1 MRISKNFTL
10 AELTKS
16 NTATRLGISNTPDKE
31 GIHKLRLLATEL
43 LQPLRNAVGPL
54 RVTSGYRSESLNKA
68 IGGSFKLDE
77 NGNYVALSQHCKC
90 EAVDLQFVKRGR
102 MDNMKIFNAI
112 VTLGLDFD
120 QLILEFG
127 NPAPT
132 AEKDSDNPDW
142 IHISWK
148 VTGNRRQ
155 ILVAY
160 KDENNRT
167 KYRAKKH
174 YNTI

>member
-10 AELTKS
+10 LELTKS
-16 NTATRLGISNTPDKE
+16 NPATRLGISNTPDKE

-68 IGGSFKLDE
+68 IGGS
-77 NGNYVALSQHCKC
+77 NNSQHTKC

-102 MDNMKIFNAI
+102 MDNIRIFNAI
-112 VTLGLDFD
+112 INHALEFD
-120 QLILEFG
+120 QCILEFG
-127 NPAPT
+127 GAT
-132 AEKDSDNPDW
+132 ADKDSDNPDW
-142 IHISWK
+142 IHLSWK
-148 VTGNRRQ
+148 IKGNRRQ

-160 KDENNRT
+160 KDENNIT
-167 KYRAKKH
+167 KYRKPNN
-174 YNTI
+174 YFC

>member
-1 MRISKNFTL
+1 MRISKNITL
-10 AELTKS
+10 LELTKS

-68 IGGSFKLDE
+68 IGGS
-77 NGNYVALSQHCKC
+77 NNSQHTKC
-90 EAVDLQFVKRGR
+90 EAVDLQFVKRGK

-112 VTLGLDFD
+112 INHALEFD
-120 QLILEFG
+120 QCILEFG
-127 NPAPT
+127 GAT

-142 IHISWK
+142 IHLSWK
-148 VTGNRRQ
+148 VTENRRQ

-160 KDENNRT
+160 KDENNKT
-167 KYRAKKH
+167 KYRQPNN
-174 YNTI
+174 YFC

>member
-10 AELTKS
+10 LELTKS

-31 GIHKLRLLATEL
+31 GIHKLRLLAIEL

-68 IGGSFKLDE
+68 IGGS
-77 NGNYVALSQHCKC
+77 NNSQHTKC
-90 EAVDLQFVKRGR
+90 EAVDLQFVKRGK

-112 VTLGLDFD
+112 INHALEFD
-120 QLILEFG
+120 QCILEFG
-127 NPAPT
+127 GAT

-142 IHISWK
+142 IHLSWK
-148 VTGNRRQ
+148 VTENRRQ

-160 KDENNRT
+160 KDENNKT
-167 KYRAKKH
+167 KYRQPNN
-174 YNTI
+174 YFC

>member
-10 AELTKS
+10 AELTAS
-16 NTATRLGISNTPDKE
+16 NTSKRLGISNMPDKE

-68 IGGSFKLDE
+68 IGGSNK
-77 NGNYVALSQHCKC
+77 SQHTKC

-102 MDNMKIFNAI
+102 MDNMRIFNAI

-127 NPAPT
+127 GAT

-148 VTGNRRQ
+148 IKDNRRQ

-160 KDENNRT
+160 KDENNKT
-167 KYRAKKH
+167 KYRTKKN
-174 YNTI
+174 YYAI

>member
-1 MRISKNFTL
+1 MMRISKNFTL

-43 LQPLRNAVGPL
+43 LQPLRNAVGAL

-68 IGGSFKLDE
+68 IGGSNK
-77 NGNYVALSQHCKC
+77 SQHTKC

-112 VTLGLDFD
+112 INHALEFD
-120 QLILEFG
+120 QCILEFG
-127 NPAPT
+127 GAT

-142 IHISWK
+142 IHLSWK
-148 VTGNRRQ
+148 VTENRRQ

-160 KDENNRT
+160 KDENNKT
-167 KYRAKKH
+167 KYRQPNN
-174 YNTI
+174 YFC

>member
-54 RVTSGYRSESLNKA
+54 RVTSGYRSESLNAA
-68 IGGSFKLDE
+68 IGGSNK
-77 NGNYVALSQHCKC
+77 SQHTKC

-102 MDNMKIFNAI
+102 MDNMRIFNALI
-112 VTLGLDFD
+112 SQGLEFD
-120 QLILEFG
+120 QCILEFG
-127 NPAPT
+127 GST
-132 AEKDSDNPDW
+132 AHTDSDNPDW

-148 VTGNRRQ
+148 ITGNRKQ
-155 ILVAY
+155 VLVAY
-160 KDENNRT
+160 KDENNKT

>member
-10 AELTKS
+10 LELTKS

-68 IGGSFKLDE
+68 ITGRSD
-77 NGNYVALSQHCKC
+77 YVSQHTKC
-90 EAVDLQFVKRGR
+90 EAVDLQFVKRGK

-112 VTLGLDFD
+112 INHALEFD
-120 QLILEFG
+120 QCILEFG
-127 NPAPT
+127 GAT

-142 IHISWK
+142 IHLSWK
-148 VTGNRRQ
+148 VTENRRQ

-160 KDENNRT
+160 KDENNKT
-167 KYRAKKH
+167 KYRQPNN
-174 YNTI
+174 YFC

>member
-102 MDNMKIFNAI
+102 MDNMRIFNAI
-112 VTLGLDFD
+112 ISQGLEFD
-120 QLILEFG
+120 QCILEFG
-127 NPAPT
+127 GST
-132 AEKDSDNPDW
+132 AHTDSDNPDW

-148 VTGNRRQ
+148 ITGNRKQ
-155 ILVAY
+155 VLVAY
-160 KDENNRT
+160 KDENNKT

-174 YNTI
+174 YNSI

>member
-10 AELTKS
+10 AELIKS
-16 NTATRLGISNTPDKE
+16 NTATRLGIYNAPDKE
-31 GIHKLRLLATEL
+31 GMHKLRLLATEL

-54 RVTSGYRSESLNKA
+54 RVTSGYRSENLNKA
-68 IGGSFKLDE
+68 IGGSNK
-77 NGNYVALSQHCKC
+77 SQHTKC
-90 EAVDLQFVKRGR
+90 EAVDLQFVKRGK
-102 MDNMKIFNAI
+102 MDNMKIYNAI
-112 VTLGLDFD
+112 INHAIEFD

-127 NPAPT
+127 DAT
-132 AEKDSDNPDW
+132 ADKDSDNPDW
-142 IHISWK
+142 IHLSWK

-167 KYRAKKH
+167 KYRS
-174 YNTI
+174 

>member
-54 RVTSGYRSESLNKA
+54 RISSGYRSESLNAA
-68 IGGSFKLDE
+68 IGGSNK
-77 NGNYVALSQHCKC
+77 SQHTKC
-90 EAVDLQFVKRGR
+90 EAVDLQFVKRGS
-102 MDNMKIFNAI
+102 MDNMRIFNAI
-112 VTLGLDFD
+112 IRLGLEFD
-120 QLILEFG
+120 QCILEFG
-127 NPAPT
+127 GAT
-132 AEKDSDNPDW
+132 AHTDSDNPDW

-148 VTGNRRQ
+148 VTENRKQ

-160 KDENNRT
+160 KDENNKT

>member
-16 NTATRLGISNTPDKE
+16 NTAKRIGISNTPDKE

-90 EAVDLQFVKRGR
+90 EAVDLQFVKRGS
-102 MDNMKIFNAI
+102 MDNMRIFNALI
-112 VTLGLDFD
+112 SQGLEFD
-120 QLILEFG
+120 QCILEFG
-127 NPAPT
+127 GAT
-132 AEKDSDNPDW
+132 ANSDSDNPDW

-148 VTGNRRQ
+148 IKDNRRQ

-160 KDENNRT
+160 KDENNKT
-167 KYRAKKH
+167 KYRPKKN
-174 YNTI
+174 YYAI

>member
-68 IGGSFKLDE
+68 IGGSNK
-77 NGNYVALSQHCKC
+77 SQHTKC
-90 EAVDLQFVKRGR
+90 EAVDLQFVKRGS
-102 MDNMKIFNAI
+102 MDNMRIFNAI

-127 NPAPT
+127 GAT
-132 AEKDSDNPDW
+132 ADKDSDNPDW

-148 VTGNRRQ
+148 IKDNRRQ

-160 KDENNRT
+160 KDENNKT
-167 KYRAKKH
+167 KYRTKKN
-174 YNTI
+174 YYAI

>member
-54 RVTSGYRSESLNKA
+54 RVTSGFRSESLNAA
-68 IGGSFKLDE
+68 IGGSNK
-77 NGNYVALSQHCKC
+77 SQHTKC

-102 MDNMKIFNAI
+102 MDNMRIFNAI
-112 VTLGLDFD
+112 ISQGLEFD
-120 QLILEFG
+120 QCILEFG
-127 NPAPT
+127 GST
-132 AEKDSDNPDW
+132 AHTDSDNPDW

-148 VTGNRRQ
+148 ITGNRKQ

-160 KDENNRT
+160 KDENNKT

>member
-1 MRISKNFTL
+1 MMRISKNFTL

-68 IGGSFKLDE
+68 IGGSNK
-77 NGNYVALSQHCKC
+77 SQHTKC

-102 MDNMKIFNAI
+102 MDNMRIFNAI

-127 NPAPT
+127 GAT

-148 VTGNRRQ
+148 IKENRRQ

-167 KYRAKKH
+167 KYRPKKN
-174 YNTI
+174 YYAI

>member
-10 AELTKS
+10 LELTKS

-43 LQPLRNAVGPL
+43 LQPLRNAVGAL

-68 IGGSFKLDE
+68 IGGSNK
-77 NGNYVALSQHCKC
+77 SQHTKC
-90 EAVDLQFVKRGR
+90 EAVDLQFVKRGK

-112 VTLGLDFD
+112 INHALEFD
-120 QLILEFG
+120 QCILEFG
-127 NPAPT
+127 GAT
-132 AEKDSDNPDW
+132 AENDSDNPDW
-142 IHISWK
+142 IHLSWK
-148 VTGNRRQ
+148 VTENRRQ

-160 KDENNRT
+160 KDENNKT
-167 KYRAKKH
+167 KYRQPNN
-174 YNTI
+174 YFC

>member
-10 AELTKS
+10 AELTAS
-16 NTATRLGISNTPDKE
+16 NTSKRLGISNMPDKE
-31 GIHKLRLLATEL
+31 GIHKLRLLVTNV
-43 LQPLRNAVGPL
+43 LQPLRNVVGQL
-54 RVTSGYRSESLNKA
+54 RISSGYRSESLNKA

-112 VTLGLDFD
+112 INHSLEFD

-127 NPAPT
+127 GAT
-132 AEKDSDNPDW
+132 AEKDSENPDW
-142 IHISWK
+142 IHLSWK

-167 KYRAKKH
+167 KYRKPNN
-174 YNTI
+174 YFC

>member
-10 AELTKS
+10 LELTKS

-31 GIHKLRLLATEL
+31 GIHKLRLLVTEL
-43 LQPLRNAVGPL
+43 LQPLRNAVGAL

-68 IGGSFKLDE
+68 ITGRSD
-77 NGNYVALSQHCKC
+77 YVSQHTKC
-90 EAVDLQFVKRGR
+90 EAVDLQFVKRGK

-112 VTLGLDFD
+112 INHALEFD
-120 QLILEFG
+120 QCILEFG
-127 NPAPT
+127 GAT

-142 IHISWK
+142 IHLSWK
-148 VTGNRRQ
+148 VTENRRQ

-160 KDENNRT
+160 KDENNKT
-167 KYRAKKH
+167 KYRQPNN
-174 YNTI
+174 YFC